1 VSSASRTDP
10 ARDRLL
16 KRILAEGAP
25 PPDDPAQGATAA
37 ETSERILA
45 AAAQQVED
53 FGLRRFT
60 IDDVARRLGVSRVTI
75 YRYFPKRDRL
85 VQAVLLRELHR
96 FLERVGAAVQP
107 LPTLDEKLVEGVV
120 FALGYLRRHRLLQ
133 RVLQTEPELLLPAL
147 TVRAGPVLA
156 AGREFIAGFARTESD
171 HGQLPL
177 SEAEIDAVSELLARA
192 VLSFLLTPDSVLGM
206 RTDQQVRAF
215 AEHYLAPTLRAL
227 VRLPPRTEQ

>member
-1 VSSASRTDP
+1 MSPASKAEA
-10 ARDRLL
+10 ARGRLL
-16 KRILAEGAP
+16 ARILAEGAP
-25 PPDDPAQGATAA
+25 PDADPDQAA

-60 IDDVARRLGVSRVTI
+60 IDDVARRLGISRVTV
-75 YRYFPKRDRL
+75 YRYFPKRNRL
-85 VQAVLLRELHR
+85 VEAVLLRELNR
-96 FLERVGAAVQP
+96 FLNQVGAAVEP
-107 LPTLDEKLVEGVV
+107 WETLEEKLVEGVV

-133 RVLQTEPELLLPAL
+133 RVLRTEPELLLPAL
-147 TVRAGPVLA
+147 TLGAGPVLA
-156 AGREFIAGFARTESD
+156 AGREFIAEFARRESE

-177 SEAEIDAVSELLARA
+177 SPAEIDAISELLARA

-206 RTDQQVRAF
+206 RSDEQVRAF

-227 VRLPPRTEQ
+227 ARLPPKPPSA